1 MYRFTLPAAVLAAAA
16 SPLWADVPAVATDIA
31 PVHGLV
37 SQVMEGVGTPDLI
50 VPPRS
55 SPHGYAMRPSEARAL
70 SGADLVVW
78 VGPSLTPWLADPLQ
92 SLASSASHLALMEQ
106 PGTRVLAFR
115 EGATF
120 EPHSHGDEGH
130 EGHEGHDHAE
140 EGHDHDAHGH
150 DDHGHEGHDHGAHG
164 HDDHGHEGHDHEEHG
179 HDEHDHGDHDHDHEA
194 HDHEGHDHGD
204 HDDHGHG
211 EKDHDDHGHDD
222 HGHDDHD
229 HDDHGHEDHG
239 HEGHDHAHDGDDPH
253 VWLDPRNGQL
263 WLGQI
268 AEALA
273 ELDPENAA
281 QYRENAEAAQA
292 ELAVLEEDIAET
304 LAPVKDRPFIVFHD
318 AYHYF
323 EARFDIEARGAIS
336 ENDARAPGAA
346 RVAELRDLVAESGA
360 KCVFA
365 EPQFNPGLIAAVTEG
380 QETGTGTLD
389 PIGADLE
396 LGVSFYPDLLRG
408 MAQSMSDC
416 LSD

>member
-1 MYRFTLPAAVLAAAA
+1 MYRFTLPAAILASAA

-31 PVHGLV
+31 PVHALV

-78 VGPSLTPWLADPLQ
+78 VGPLLTPWLADPLE
-92 SLASSASHLALMEQ
+92 SLAGSASHLALLEQ

-120 EPHSHGDEGH
+120 EAHDHDDEGDEGH
-130 EGHEGHDHAE
+130 EGEEHAE
-140 EGHDHDAHGH
+140 KGDDHDAHGH
-150 DDHGHEGHDHGAHG
+150 DAHGDEAHEEHDHEE
-164 HDDHGHEGHDHEEHG
+164 HDDEEHDHERHDDEEHGHEGHDHEEH
-179 HDEHDHGDHDHDHEA
+179 DHDA
-194 HDHEGHDHGD
+194 HGHEGHDAAGQD
-204 HDDHGHG
+204 DAGHDAPGPD
-211 EKDHDDHGHDD
+211 EDHDDHGHD
-222 HGHDDHD
+222 
-229 HDDHGHEDHG
+229 EA
-239 HEGHDHAHDGDDPH
+239 HAHSGVDPH
-253 VWLDPRNGQL
+253 VWLDPQNGQL

-273 ELDPENAA
+273 ELDPDNAA
-281 QYRENAEAAQA
+281 QYRENAAAAQA
-292 ELAVLEEDIAET
+292 ELAALEEDIAET
-304 LAPVKDRPFIVFHD
+304 LAPVKSRPFIVFHD

-346 RVAELRDLVAESGA
+346 RVSELRDLVAESGA

-380 QETGTGTLD
+380 QGTGTGTLD
-389 PIGADLE
+389 PLGADLE
-396 LGVSFYPDLLRG
+396 PGAALYADLLRG
-408 MAQSMSDC
+408 MAENMAAC

>member
-1 MYRFTLPAAVLAAAA
+1 MYRFTLPAAILASAA

-31 PVHGLV
+31 PVHALV

-50 VPPRS
+50 VPPRG

-78 VGPSLTPWLADPLQ
+78 VGPLLTPWLADPLE
-92 SLASSASHLALMEQ
+92 SLASSASHLALLEQ

-120 EPHSHGDEGH
+120 EAHDHGDEGDEDHGGEEHAEKGDDQETHDHDAHGDEAH
-130 EGHEGHDHAE
+130 EEHHHEKHDDEEHDHEEHDDEEHDHEGHDHE
-140 EGHDHDAHGH
+140 QHDHDAHGH
-150 DDHGHEGHDHGAHG
+150 EGHDDAGQDDAG
-164 HDDHGHEGHDHEEHG
+164 HDAPAP
-179 HDEHDHGDHDHDHEA
+179 DE
-194 HDHEGHDHGD
+194 
-204 HDDHGHG
+204 
-211 EKDHDDHGHDD
+211 GHDD
-222 HGHDDHD
+222 HGHD
-229 HDDHGHEDHG
+229 EA
-239 HEGHDHAHDGDDPH
+239 HAHSGVDPH
-253 VWLDPRNGQL
+253 VWLDPQNGQL

-273 ELDPENAA
+273 ELDPDNAA
-281 QYRENAEAAQA
+281 QYRENAAAAQA
-292 ELAVLEEDIAET
+292 ELAALEEDIAET
-304 LAPVKDRPFIVFHD
+304 LAPVKSRPFIVFHD

-346 RVAELRDLVAESGA
+346 RVSELRDLVAESGA

-380 QETGTGTLD
+380 QGTGTGTLD
-389 PIGADLE
+389 PLGADLE
-396 LGVSFYPDLLRG
+396 PGAALYADLLRG
-408 MAQSMSDC
+408 MAENMAAC

>member
-1 MYRFTLPAAVLAAAA
+1 MYRFTLPAAILASAA

-31 PVHGLV
+31 PVHALV

-78 VGPSLTPWLADPLQ
+78 VGPLLTPWLADPLE
-92 SLASSASHLALMEQ
+92 SLASSASHLALLEQ

-115 EGATF
+115 EGSTF
-120 EPHSHGDEGH
+120 EAHDHGDEGRGAEEH
-130 EGHEGHDHAE
+130 PEKGDDHDAHGHDAHGDEAHE
-140 EGHDHDAHGH
+140 EHDHEEHDDEEHGHEGHDHDAHGH
-150 DDHGHEGHDHGAHG
+150 AGQDDAGHDAPAP
-164 HDDHGHEGHDHEEHG
+164 
-179 HDEHDHGDHDHDHEA
+179 DE
-194 HDHEGHDHGD
+194 
-204 HDDHGHG
+204 
-211 EKDHDDHGHDD
+211 GHDD
-222 HGHDDHD
+222 HGHD
-229 HDDHGHEDHG
+229 EA
-239 HEGHDHAHDGDDPH
+239 HAHSGVDPH
-253 VWLDPRNGQL
+253 VWLDPQNGQL

-273 ELDPENAA
+273 ELDPDNAA
-281 QYRENAEAAQA
+281 QYRENAAAAQA
-292 ELAVLEEDIAET
+292 ELAALEEDIAET
-304 LAPVKDRPFIVFHD
+304 LAPVKSRPFIVFHD

-346 RVAELRDLVAESGA
+346 RVSELRDLVAESGA

-380 QETGTGTLD
+380 QGTGTGTLD
-389 PIGADLE
+389 PLGADLE
-396 LGVSFYPDLLRG
+396 PGAALYADLLRG
-408 MAQSMSDC
+408 MAENMAAC